1 MQAGPAT
8 WSSFQGTARET
19 SMLDPKFVRRGLFLV
34 FMILFLDII
43 GIAII
48 MPVLPA
54 FLHELTGDDVSAAA
68 VDGGWLLLVY
78 SAMQF
83 LFAPFLGNLSDR
95 FGRRPIL
102 LASVLTFALDN
113 LICAAATSFWM
124 LFVGRLLAGIS
135 GGSFATCSAYI
146 ADISNDQNRARNF
159 GLIGIAFGVGFT
171 VGPVVGGLL
180 GELGPRVPFLG
191 AGLLSL
197 ANFVA
202 AWFLL
207 PETLEKANR
216 RRFDWRRANPLGA
229 LRQMRHYPGIGPV
242 LLVMV
247 LYWLAHAV
255 YPSVW
260 SFVSTYRY
268 GWSEGQIGLS
278 LGLFGICAA
287 IVMAFVLPR
296 LIPVLGEWRTAVLGL
311 SFSCLGLAGYA
322 FAWQGWMIYAVT
334 LLTTIE
340 NVGDPALRSIASGK
354 VPPSAQ
360 GELQGAMTS
369 LTSLTTIVGPAIF
382 TQLFGAF
389 TGPQA
394 IVEFAGAPYAMA
406 ALFMLMAIVVFL
418 VGIPSRTVAAKP
430 ESDATHQLS

>member
-1 MQAGPAT
+1 
-8 WSSFQGTARET
+8 
-19 SMLDPKFVRRGLFLV
+19 MLEPKFVRRGLFLV
-34 FMILFLDII
+34 FIILFLDII

-54 FLHELTGDDVSAAA
+54 FLQELTGDDVSAAA
-68 VDGGWLLLVY
+68 IDGGWLLLIY

-83 LFAPFLGNLSDR
+83 LFAPLLGNLSDR

-102 LASVLTFALDN
+102 LISVLTFAIDN

-124 LFVGRLLAGIS
+124 LFVGRALAGFS

-146 ADISNDQNRARNF
+146 ADISDDRTRARNF

-171 VGPVVGGLL
+171 IGPVIGGLL
-180 GELGPRVPFLG
+180 GEFGPRVPFLG

-197 ANFVA
+197 ANFIA

-207 PETLEKANR
+207 PETLERHNR
-216 RRFDWRRANPLGA
+216 RAFDWRRANPLGA
-229 LRQMRHYPGIGPV
+229 LRQMRHYSGIGWIM
-242 LLVMV
+242 LVMF
-247 LYWLAHAV
+247 LYWLSHAV

-268 GWSEGQIGLS
+268 GWSEAQIGLS

-287 IVMAFVLPR
+287 LVMALILPR
-296 LIPVLGEWRTAVLGL
+296 LIPVLGEWRTSVLGIC
-311 SFSCLGLAGYA
+311 FSCLGLAGYA
-322 FAWQGWMIYAVT
+322 FSWQGWMVYAVI

-340 NVGDPALRSIASGK
+340 NVADPALRSIASAK

-369 LTSLTTIVGPAIF
+369 MTSLTTIIGPAIF
-382 TQLFGAF
+382 TQLFSGF
-389 TGPQA
+389 TGEGA
-394 IVEFAGAPYAMA
+394 IIEFAGAPYLMA
-406 ALFMLMAIVVFL
+406 AIFMALAAIVFVTR
-418 VGIPSRTVAAKP
+418 ISRDTSAA
-430 ESDATHQLS
+430 AVIHQVS